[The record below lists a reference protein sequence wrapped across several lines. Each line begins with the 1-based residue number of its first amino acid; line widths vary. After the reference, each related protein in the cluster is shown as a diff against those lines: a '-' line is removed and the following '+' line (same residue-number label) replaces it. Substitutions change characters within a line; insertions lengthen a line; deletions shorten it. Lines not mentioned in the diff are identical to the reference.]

1 MYVHVAINFLA
12 ITSLQ
17 RYARV
22 CYSSTNVVLLWQSLC
37 QWSESEPNYISI
49 EFEFRGEDYFFSDTS
64 HWLASGTAVVDAIF
78 SDAIKL
84 TEREPP
90 RERAPRWRHNK
101 NCRPWLADEDQ
112 HLACGVR
119 GVPFPASFG
128 SLNML

>member
-17 RYARV
+17 RYARVSPGRAGWDTVGTGYARV

-90 RERAPRWRHNK
+90 RERAPWWRHN
-101 NCRPWLADEDQ
+101 
-112 HLACGVR
+112 
-119 GVPFPASFG
+119 
-128 SLNML
+128 